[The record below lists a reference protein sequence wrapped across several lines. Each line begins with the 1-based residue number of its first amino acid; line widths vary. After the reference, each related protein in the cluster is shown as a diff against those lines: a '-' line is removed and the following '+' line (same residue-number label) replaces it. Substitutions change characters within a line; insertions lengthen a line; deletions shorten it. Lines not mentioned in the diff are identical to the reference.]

1 MDSYIIMSAAT
12 SFAAFIGCLIGY
24 HIREKRHNASIAD
37 IRGHWKS
44 ISEDTAKTARE
55 YRREF
60 ESEQA
65 LGLELQKTIES
76 LGVDLDNAAGVAER
90 WEAAYEQL
98 KAEFQRVQK
107 ELQPYAD
114 AMWHAIVVNH
124 LPGHGSAQE
133 QLDRIINLEV
143 QIALDPAVSKPA
155 KNLIIRAKRE
165 HGKKLRARHEREMQV
180 LRDKARG
187 YEELHNMAEEEC
199 VKLQQTLDLRRS
211 ALLNTT
217 RDKLRLNGVRTAF
230 IHAYWEEV
238 ARLRTVVKQTEETK

>member
-1 MDSYIIMSAAT
+1 MDSYIILSAAT

-24 HIREKRHNASIAD
+24 HIRERRHGAAMV
-37 IRGHWKS
+37 
-44 ISEDTAKTARE
+44 
-55 YRREF
+55 
-60 ESEQA
+60 
-65 LGLELQKTIES
+65 ELQRLHEEGCVRMVRRHEEQFSRQVTAS
-76 LGVDLDNAAGVAER
+76 NNTLNLLAER
-90 WEAAYEQL
+90 VDCAN
-98 KAEFQRVQK
+98 
-107 ELQPYAD
+107 AD
-114 AMWHAIVVNH
+114 AETLRPYKDAIKHCLIVNH
-124 LPGHGSAQE
+124 LNGDGTAFE
-133 QLDRIINLEV
+133 QIDRLLAHETML
-143 QIALDPAVSKPA
+143 ALDPAVSKPA

-165 HGKKLRARHEREMQV
+165 HGKKLRARHERALQI